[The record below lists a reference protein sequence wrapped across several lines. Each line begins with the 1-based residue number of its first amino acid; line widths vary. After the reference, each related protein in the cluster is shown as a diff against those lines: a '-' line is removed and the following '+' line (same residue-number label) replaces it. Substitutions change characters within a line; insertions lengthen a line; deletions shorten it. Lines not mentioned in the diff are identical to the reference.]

1 MNTDYSQQQ
10 LDREVFLT
18 ELEAKMKSAISGSY
32 CFYEHAEDVYHI
44 RVLQP
49 QQSSAVVL
57 LRDLSTLEEVLSFW

>member
-10 LDREVFLT
+10 LDREAFLT
-18 ELEAKMKSAISGSY
+18 ELEAKMNSAISGSY

-44 RVLQP
+44 VVLQP

-57 LRDLSTLEEVLSFW
+57 